1 MQEFIYPHQF
11 HLIKQQLKTIIYAKD
26 SSIDLNVVDAV
37 REMALERIYNELIN
51 LTDDQ
56 KNTLEPIQHIGDKEE
71 METCLFSLKK
81 QVIPFPKI
89 SQPIVEKAFPKAKKL
104 KAPDIENIDL
114 KETVYLRWYDKGS
127 NKTYML
133 IPNEEK
139 LVSIQGVL
147 EPTQHKGICSI
158 CNGLEE
164 VSLFTSEKK
173 GRIRGTY
180 SKTGNY
186 ICKDSEVCNLN
197 ISTLEHLYFF
207 IDHLQ

>member
-1 MQEFIYPHQF
+1 MHEFIYPHQF
-11 HLIKQQLKTIIYAKD
+11 HLIKQQLKTIVYAKD
-26 SSIDLNVVDAV
+26 SSTDLNVVEAV
-37 REMALERIYNELIN
+37 REMALERIYNAFIN

-56 KNTLEPIQHIGDKEE
+56 KNTLEPIHHISNKEE
-71 METCLFSLKK
+71 METCLYSLKK

-89 SQPIVEKAFPKAKKL
+89 SQQMVEKAFPKAKKL
-104 KAPDIENIDL
+104 KAPAMENIDL
-114 KETVYLRWYDKGS
+114 RETVYLRWYDKGS

-133 IPNEEK
+133 APNEEK
-139 LVSIQGVL
+139 LVSLQGFL

-164 VSLFTSEKK
+164 VSLFTAERK

-180 SKTGNY
+180 SKSGNY
-186 ICKDSEVCNLN
+186 ICKDSEVCNQN

-207 IDHLQ
+207 IDHIK